1 MLHRV
6 LPDLYFSH
14 YVQFV
19 AAVHLLSSHSITSE
33 DVDEAEK
40 YLDSFYS
47 SSVMLYG
54 SFNC

>member
-6 LPDLYFSH
+6 LQDLYFSH
-14 YVQFV
+14 YVQFM